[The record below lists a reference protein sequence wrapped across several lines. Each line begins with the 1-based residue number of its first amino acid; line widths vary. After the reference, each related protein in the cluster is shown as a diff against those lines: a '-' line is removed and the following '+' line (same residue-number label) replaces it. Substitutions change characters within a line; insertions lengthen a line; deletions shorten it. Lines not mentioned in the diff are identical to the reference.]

1 MTSLLIHAGLGAL
14 TVVAF
19 FYVNAHLYRSQWA
32 GSRATLLERL
42 YYITAVVSV
51 CIGWFFNIRYV
62 FAYPADASWG
72 HFTTMLFDNP
82 ASGSAGQ
89 DMIITNV
96 ILFPLWTMIDG
107 PRRGMRGTWVYFVM
121 SLFTSFGFAMA
132 MLFPLARGLEKEL
145 ELARYGVEFIDLP
158 IMASNLNSP
167 DAPAAIFY
175 SNPVRMALYVL
186 RHFGAGAMVGFVRL
200 MAFCKYPASLMDRFT
215 PRSLPPTLD
224 QMLANAPNDR
234 KRRQIELAFT
244 GSAMDLVNRFLPD
257 VKRHRTLRALV
268 AFAAVQSTYKGP
280 FTPGSALCLVY
291 TFAQNEGGGLMRRVR
306 GGMGSLSEA
315 LCRSIANKGGEV
327 RLKTAV
333 RRVLIED
340 GRATGVELRDGQR
353 VTARAVVSNLDKP
366 ATLFGLVGRE
376 HLDASCIERI
386 ENIEHRGAYMH
397 LLFKLRRL
405 PRYGPPFEHLN
416 ADPHTRFNTTLVPDP
431 QLQQASYEA
440 CRRGEVPEHPPVGMQ
455 IPTVMDP
462 SLAPVGF
469 HIATTYGF
477 FFPCEAAKEQRGAL
491 RDRMA
496 ERILDRLSEFLPDL
510 RDCIVERAVLS
521 SDHFATMQGATNGDF
536 THGLIHPEQ
545 MIGGRLL
552 VPGSA
557 HATPIPGLY
566 LCGASCHPGPG
577 VTFLPGYGAAYEVA
591 EALER
596 PSESAKRI
604 AA

>member
-1 MTSLLIHAGLGAL
+1 MSAAPDFDVIVVGAGHNGLAAAALLAARGLGVLCLEKNAYVGGMAGTREIL
-14 TVVAF
+14 TGCRNDV
-19 FYVNAHLYRSQWA
+19 
-32 GSRATLLERL
+32 G
-42 YYITAVVSV
+42 
-51 CIGWFFNIRYV
+51 
-62 FAYPADASWG
+62 AS
-72 HFTTMLFDNP
+72 L
-82 ASGSAGQ
+82 
-89 DMIITNV
+89 
-96 ILFPLWTMIDG
+96 
-107 PRRGMRGTWVYFVM
+107 
-121 SLFTSFGFAMA
+121 
-132 MLFPLARGLEKEL
+132 LFPLAKGLEEEL
-145 ELARYGVEFIDLP
+145 KLARYGVEFIDLP

-167 DAPAAIFY
+167 DSPPAIFY
-175 SNPVRMALYVL
+175 SNPLRMALYVL
-186 RHFGAGAMVGFVRL
+186 RHFGARAMVGFVRL

-224 QMLANAPNDR
+224 ELLANAPNER

-291 TFAQNEGGGLMRRVR
+291 TFAQNEGGGLMRRVK

-315 LCRSIANKGGEV
+315 LCRSITDKGGAV
-327 RLKTAV
+327 HLKTPV
-333 RRVLIED
+333 RRVVIED
-340 GRATGVELRDGQR
+340 GTAVGVELRDGR
-353 VTARAVVSNLDKP
+353 RITARAVLSNLDKP

-376 HLDASCIERI
+376 HLDAASIQRI
-386 ENIEHRGAYMH
+386 ESIEHRGAYVH

-431 QLQQASYEA
+431 ELQQASYEA

-462 SLAPVGF
+462 SLTPEGF

-477 FFPCEAAKEQRGAL
+477 FFPCEAPKEERGRL
-491 RDRMA
+491 RDAMA

-510 RDCIVERAVLS
+510 RECIVERAVFS

-552 VPGSA
+552 VQGSA

-577 VTFLPGYGAAYEVA
+577 VTFLPGYGAAHEVA
-591 EALER
+591 EALNVAE
-596 PSESAKRI
+596 PSSLRK